1 MEILKPFI
9 ILMLS
14 VLILLGCGQQTL
26 KDEDLETKEISDA
39 ATTTSSTQTYAHTC
53 APYHPSLSLSLSLS
67 LAPRSAI

>member
-26 KDEDLETKEISDA
+26 KDEGLETKDISEA
-39 ATTTSSTQTYAHTC
+39 ATT
-53 APYHPSLSLSLSLS
+53 
-67 LAPRSAI
+67 